1 MEPLDVLKQLL
12 LLSLWEIYNQQDLR
26 LGTTD
31 VMSKTIIYGSEL
43 MTIVYQ
49 Y

>member
-1 MEPLDVLKQLL
+1 MEPLDVLKQLQ

-31 VMSKTIIYGSEL
+31 VMLKTIIYGSEL
-43 MTIVYQ
+43 MTIAYQ